1 MIVRQFLHW
10 MRTAPAAERGDAT
23 SALARA
29 YLYSDLSPD
38 DRAAAEGA
46 LIMLLDDPSP
56 LVRTELA
63 RALAFSEQAPPP
75 VILGLAADQPE
86 VASWVL
92 EHSPLLVD
100 ADLVDAVA
108 TGGPQAQAAIANRN
122 NLPCAVSAA
131 LAEVATAEAC
141 LVLIE
146 NPSAEIVPFSLDR
159 IVARYGHLAAIR
171 EAMLERDD
179 LPAPTRQALVAK
191 LSETLAGFVAAREW
205 LERDRAERVAKEA
218 CEKATVTLAAVAP
231 ETEIRPLIH
240 HLRESGQLNAGLVLR
255 ALLSGNVEMF
265 EEALAELSD
274 LPLARVSALVHDK
287 GITGFRALFERAGL
301 PASTYPAFREA
312 VEAMREGGFAA
323 DTGGAMRLKRRMVER
338 VLTRCADESDVDI
351 EPLLTLLRRFA
362 AEAAREEARMFCQDL
377 VADDDLA
384 SVDDVDDFE
393 ERYEQAA

>member
-10 MRTAPAAERGDAT
+10 MRSAPAAERGDAT

-312 VEAMREGGFAA
+312 VEAMREGGFAG

-362 AEAAREEARMFCQDL
+362 AEAAREEARMFCEEL
-377 VADDDLA
+377 VADEACDPGWQ
-384 SVDDVDDFE
+384 
-393 ERYEQAA
+393 RAAA

>member
-10 MRTAPAAERGDAT
+10 IRTAPAAERGDAT

-29 YLYSDLSPD
+29 YLYSDLTPD

-56 LVRTELA
+56 LVRAELA
-63 RALAFSEQAPPP
+63 RALAFSEHAPPP
-75 VILGLAADQPE
+75 VILGLASDQPE
-86 VASWVL
+86 VACWVL

-108 TGGPQAQAAIANRN
+108 TADPQAQTAIANRAS
-122 NLPCAVSAA
+122 LPCSVSAA
-131 LAEVATAEAC
+131 LAEVGSAEAC
-141 LVLIE
+141 LALIE
-146 NPSAEIVPFSLDR
+146 NPRAEIVPFSLDR
-159 IVARYGHLAAIR
+159 IVARHGHLAAIR
-171 EAMLERDD
+171 EAMLARDD

-191 LSETLAGFVAAREW
+191 LSETLAGFVTSREW
-205 LERDRAERVAKEA
+205 MGSERAQRVAKEA
-218 CEKATVTLAAVAP
+218 CEKATITLAATSP
-231 ETEIRPLIH
+231 ESEIRPLIR

-265 EEALAELSD
+265 MEALAELSD
-274 LPLARVSALVHDK
+274 MPLARVSALVHDK
-287 GITGFRALFERAGL
+287 GSTGFRALFDRAGL

-312 VEAMREGGFAA
+312 VEAMREGGFVG
-323 DTGGAMRLKRRMVER
+323 DQGGAVRLKRRMVER

-362 AEAAREEARMFCQDL
+362 AEAAREEARLFCEEL
-377 VADDDLA
+377 VAGDDDPY
-384 SVDDVDDFE
+384 
-393 ERYEQAA
+393 YEQQQAA

>member
-1 MIVRQFLHW
+1 
-10 MRTAPAAERGDAT
+10 
-23 SALARA
+23 
-29 YLYSDLSPD
+29 
-38 DRAAAEGA
+38 
-46 LIMLLDDPSP
+46 
-56 LVRTELA
+56 
-63 RALAFSEQAPPP
+63 

-108 TGGPQAQAAIANRN
+108 TGGPQAQAAIANRG
-122 NLPCAVSAA
+122 NLPCSVSAA
-131 LAEVATAEAC
+131 LAEVGTAEAC

-146 NPSAEIVPFSLDR
+146 NPSAEIAPFSLDR
-159 IVARYGHLAAIR
+159 IVERYGHLAAIR
-171 EAMLERDD
+171 EAMLERED

-191 LSETLAGFVAAREW
+191 LSETLAGFVVAREW

-218 CEKATVTLAAVAP
+218 CEKATVTLASVAP
-231 ETEIRPLIH
+231 ESEIRPLIR

-255 ALLSGNVEMF
+255 ALLSGNIDMF

-274 LPLARVSALVHDK
+274 MPLARVSALVHDK

-312 VEAMREGGFAA
+312 VEAMRDGGFVG
-323 DTGGAMRLKRRMVER
+323 DSGGAMRLKRRMVER

-377 VADDDLA
+377 VADDA
-384 SVDDVDDFE
+384 IESVDHLDDFE
-393 ERYEQAA
+393 EPYEQLQAA